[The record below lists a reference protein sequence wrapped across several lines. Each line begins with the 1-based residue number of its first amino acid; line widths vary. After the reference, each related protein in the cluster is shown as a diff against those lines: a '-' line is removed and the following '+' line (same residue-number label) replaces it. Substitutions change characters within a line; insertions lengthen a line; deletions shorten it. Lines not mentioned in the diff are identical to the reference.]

1 MKGTPSKLAP
11 PTLEAIYRDHFAFV
25 WRSLFRLGVPERD
38 LDDAAHDVF
47 VVVHAKLADF
57 DFENRLHHVAL
68 RDLFARRRATGA
80 AAVERVSRCWLWMKQ
95 RDAGGPADGDSTQV
109 LESHRRKLLSQALDA
124 LPLEQRAVFTLFELD
139 ELDGDEIARLL
150 SVPVATVHS
159 RLRLARETVRRTLA
173 RLRAREDFKLAKIGV
188 RR

>member
-1 MKGTPSKLAP
+1 MKGTRSKLAR
-11 PTLEAIYRDHFAFV
+11 PTLEVIYRDHFAFV

-38 LDDAAHDVF
+38 LEDAAHDVF
-47 VVVHAKLADF
+47 VVVHAKLAEF
-57 DFENRLHHVAL
+57 DFENRVTTWLYAICLRVAS
-68 RDLFARRRATGA
+68 DRRRSGRARFEVLA
-80 AAVERVSRCWLWMKQ
+80 AEEAPTASERT
-95 RDAGGPADGDSTQV
+95 DGDSVQV

-173 RLRAREDFKLAKIGV
+173 RLRARDDFKLAKLGV
-188 RR
+188 SR